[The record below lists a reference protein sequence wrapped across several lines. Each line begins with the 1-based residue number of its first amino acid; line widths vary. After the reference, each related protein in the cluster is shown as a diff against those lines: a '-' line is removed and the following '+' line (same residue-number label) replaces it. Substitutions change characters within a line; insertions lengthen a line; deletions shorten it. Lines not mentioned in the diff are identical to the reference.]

1 MNEKNF
7 IRITDTLTCRPPV
20 AMQIGGPSSAQNL
33 RGAARREQQLRSAP
47 ARFLGKQQFLRTGT
61 FFAKAGPA
69 IDGQLDV
76 ASADEAKKHNTNY
89 PREENVR

>member
-1 MNEKNF
+1 MNGENF
-7 IRITDTLTCRPPV
+7 IRMPDTLDRRSPLAT
-20 AMQIGGPSSAQNL
+20 QIGGRSNAQNL
-33 RGAARREQQLRSAP
+33 HGAARVEQQLRSAP
-47 ARFLGKQQFLRTGT
+47 GRFLGKQWFFCTGT
-61 FFAKAGPA
+61 FFAKAEPA